1 MPAEKIANEAIPYT
15 VKTTRLVFTI
25 PKPIGSKNSRTSLDG
40 LYFKIPFNP
49 KMPLLLSSRH
59 N

>member
-1 MPAEKIANEAIPYT
+1 MPAEKIANEAIRYT

-25 PKPIGSKNSRTSLDG
+25 PKSLGSQNSQTSLNG
-40 LYFKIPFNP
+40 LYFKIPYNP
-49 KMPLLLSSRH
+49 KVPLLLSSRH